1 VSWRGGD
8 VTVAVGRVGL
18 PEDVAKPIAFLDPRS
33 SVRRWRTG
41 ARILRGSRR
50 RLGVP
55 FPRRSLRRT
64 AANRAMRRTCLDGGV
79 AFARRSFRRVNLG
92 PHLGCPTKS

>member
-41 ARILRGSRR
+41 A
-50 RLGVP
+50 
-55 FPRRSLRRT
+55 
-64 AANRAMRRTCLDGGV
+64 
-79 AFARRSFRRVNLG
+79 ARRAVSAAFIAPNGGESRDAQDL
-92 PHLGCPTKS
+92 P